1 MVDRWDNI
9 EILQAIDRRQQE
21 TYRGGPMRGVN
32 GLHQMEQISGVMVH
46 EPQLVRDFVQ
56 ELQIAR
62 DLGLLTF
69 KVQAD
74 PRPNL
79 ADADPNWYLQTV
91 SDFALTVEGQDRAR
105 GRMVVQ
111 PLPIP
116 LRTTGARSAT
126 SPSGKSQRRSPGSTR
141 RTR

>member
-1 MVDRWDNI
+1 MAGEMRTIRMADRWDNI
-9 EILQAIDRRQQE
+9 EILRAIDRRQQE

-32 GLHQMEQISGVMVH
+32 GLHLMEQITGVMVH
-46 EPQLVRDFVQ
+46 EPQLVRGFVQ
-56 ELQIAR
+56 ELHIAR

-91 SDFALTVEGQDRAR
+91 SDFALAVEGQDPGTRPD
-105 GRMVVQ
+105 GR
-111 PLPIP
+111 PAAP
-116 LRTTGARSAT
+116 RS
-126 SPSGKSQRRSPGSTR
+126 R
-141 RTR
+141 